1 MANVSMSLKA
11 AGLGLLRNRVA
22 MSSLTRCRA
31 DNEGKVPNEL
41 MAEYYAQR
49 AGDAGL
55 IVAEGTHISKQGT
68 GWADVPG
75 IYTEEQ
81 AEGWKKVTEA
91 VHAKGGKIVVQL
103 WHQGRISHESFTGE
117 GNVVA
122 PSSVPAKGQ
131 IPLVD
136 GNRVE
141 LPVPRELTLEEIPVV
156 VEQFRAAA
164 ALARKAGFD
173 GVEIQGDAGYLVG
186 QFLYSKTNLRTDQYG
201 GSIENRLRFMEDVIK
216 AVLKELPCGQVG
228 IKLTPNA
235 TFNDMGSPDFHE
247 VTDAALKCIA
257 THKLAFI
264 HFSDGTEFGW
274 HGFGAPYTLEE
285 AMKAIKAVQGR
296 DKQTILIGNM
306 GYTHEKANRALG
318 AGHADMISFGRQ
330 YITNPD
336 LAERFQKGWPLCE
349 ETDRDTWW
357 YPGRGK
363 KGYTTY
369 QPYGDTV
376 LIATAGGA

>member
-1 MANVSMSLKA
+1 MG
-11 AGLGLLRNRVA
+11 AGLGELRNRIV

-31 DNEGKVPNEL
+31 DNDGKVPNDL
-41 MAEYYAQR
+41 MVEYYAQR

-55 IVAEGTHISKQGT
+55 IMTEGTHISKQGT

-81 AEGWKKVTEA
+81 AEGWKKVTDA
-91 VHAKGGKIVVQL
+91 VHEKGGKIVVQL
-103 WHQGRISHESFTGE
+103 WHQGRQSHEVYTGE

-122 PSSVPAKGQ
+122 PSAVSAKGK
-131 IPLVD
+131 IPLPDGSRVD
-136 GNRVE
+136 
-141 LPVPRELTLEEIPVV
+141 LPVPHALTLEEIPAV

-201 GSIENRLRFMEDVIK
+201 GSIENRIRFMDDVIT
-216 AVLKELPCGQVG
+216 AVLKELPCEQVG

-235 TFNDMGSPDFHE
+235 TFNDMGSPDFRE

-257 THKLAFI
+257 EHNLAFI
-264 HFSDGTEFGW
+264 HFSDGTDFGW
-274 HGFGAPYTLEE
+274 HGFGTPYTLEE
-285 AMKAIKAVQGR
+285 AMKVIKCAQGNE
-296 DKQTILIGNM
+296 KQTILIGNM
-306 GYTHEKANRALG
+306 GYTLEKANKALG

-330 YITNPD
+330 YIANPD

-349 ETDRDTWW
+349 ELDRDTWW

-369 QPYGDTV
+369 QPYSV
-376 LIATAGGA
+376 PVANASPGGA